1 MTKHMGSET
10 SATDP
15 AVRSQDSAEPSEFPP
30 PSPMAC
36 LEIIIMPDERARYSR
51 WIRWK
56 LAFRNF
62 LKS

>member
-1 MTKHMGSET
+1 
-10 SATDP
+10 
-15 AVRSQDSAEPSEFPP
+15 
-30 PSPMAC
+30 MAC